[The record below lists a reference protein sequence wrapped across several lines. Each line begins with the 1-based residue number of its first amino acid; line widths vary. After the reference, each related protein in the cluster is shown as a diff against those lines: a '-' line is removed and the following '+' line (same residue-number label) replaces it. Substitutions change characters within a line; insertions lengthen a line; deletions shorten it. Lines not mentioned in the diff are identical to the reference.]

1 MTRRWKHQMI
11 LSVAIVESEIPP
23 LLKLINSISRQS
35 QITFVIY
42 IVKEYNGE
50 HKSVFFNEQGP
61 EYSNE
66 VIFPINLL
74 RDLAVE
80 SIDTSH
86 FFICDIDAFPSKTL
100 YDSILLHKEVLN
112 DPKAVFILKLFS
124 MNNRDKKVIECKNNG
139 DCEKL

>member
-1 MTRRWKHQMI
+1 MI

-124 MNNRDKKVIECKNNG
+124 MNNRDKKVIKCKNNG
-139 DCEKL
+139 DCEML

>member
-1 MTRRWKHQMI
+1 MI

-86 FFICDIDAFPSKTL
+86 FFICDIDAFPSQTL

-124 MNNRDKKVIECKNNG
+124 MNNRDKKVIKCKNNG
-139 DCEKL
+139 DCEML

>member
-1 MTRRWKHQMI
+1 MI

-86 FFICDIDAFPSKTL
+86 FFICDI
-100 YDSILLHKEVLN
+100 
-112 DPKAVFILKLFS
+112 
-124 MNNRDKKVIECKNNG
+124 
-139 DCEKL
+139 